1 MILVYYRTFTSV
13 HLPQDL
19 ISDLSGRTLRGA
31 VHIPR
36 VTKPIHYSCQDLPRP
51 HTEILYSGSHL
62 PRTRAHAQLRVSAQ
76 PQAIRRPRRCPLRRL
91 QAVRRPRRCPERRQQ
106 AVATSVP
113 STAPTVPAARLPSLA
128 AREWQREIDEDPAFP
143 RRRVACVHPECASA
157 QVEDCGRN
165 RPIGQIAL
173 LMRDVIM
180 EDGVRYVLLIADG
193 REKRRGCLG
202 RRRRRDAWQQLGG
215 TRLMREAIRYDQ
227 RPSVIKGRPLGWTR
241 LMREVIRYDQR
252 PSVIKG
258 RPLGWTH
265 LAVKGRVVIFL
276 QGMPVG
282 A

>member
-1 MILVYYRTFTSV
+1 M
-13 HLPQDL
+13 
-19 ISDLSGRTLRGA
+19 
-31 VHIPR
+31 
-36 VTKPIHYSCQDLPRP
+36 
-51 HTEILYSGSHL
+51 
-62 PRTRAHAQLRVSAQ
+62 
-76 PQAIRRPRRCPLRRL
+76 
-91 QAVRRPRRCPERRQQ
+91 
-106 AVATSVP
+106 P

-227 RPSVIKGRPLGWTR
+227 RPSVIRGRPLGWTR
-241 LMREVIRYDQR
+241 LMREAIRYDQR
-252 PSVIKG
+252 SSEAIREAISGHQRPSEVIRG

-265 LAVKGRVVIFL
+265 LAVKGRGVIFL
-276 QGMPVG
+276 RGLPGG

>member
-1 MILVYYRTFTSV
+1 MQICIHVKLTSTQSACSCNGVSEELART
-13 HLPQDL
+13 
-19 ISDLSGRTLRGA
+19 
-31 VHIPR
+31 
-36 VTKPIHYSCQDLPRP
+36 
-51 HTEILYSGSHL
+51 
-62 PRTRAHAQLRVSAQ
+62 
-76 PQAIRRPRRCPLRRL
+76 
-91 QAVRRPRRCPERRQQ
+91 
-106 AVATSVP
+106 ATGHP
-113 STAPTVPAARLPSLA
+113 ARLPSLA

-143 RRRVACVHPECASA
+143 RRRVACVNPECASA

-227 RPSVIKGRPLGWTR
+227 RPSVIR
-241 LMREVIRYDQR
+241 
-252 PSVIKG
+252 G

-276 QGMPVG
+276 RGMPVG